1 MPFLEEGR
9 IMKRLAGLAAATLV
23 ACGAHA
29 ADQLKIGFLSTLSG
43 PAGGIGV
50 EIRDGF
56 NLALKLAGGKLGGLP
71 TELVV
76 ADDTLNPDTGRQLA
90 ERMLKR
96 DRVNLVTGI
105 VFSNVMLAVWPTIEQ
120 AKVFYVAP
128 NATPTA
134 ITGKGCSPYFFSASW
149 PNEAHHEA
157 AGQFASSKGYKNAYL
172 IAPNYPA
179 GKDALTGF
187 KRMYKGNVVAEVYSK
202 LNQLDYSAELAQI
215 RAAHPEALYA
225 FLPGGMGIN
234 FIKQFV
240 AAGLS
245 KDIQLIVP
253 GFVSDQDVVRAVGE
267 PMLGLFD
274 TSQWAYDLD
283 NDANRK
289 FVSAFEKEYKRIPT
303 LYAEQGYTAALV
315 IDQAVR
321 DAKGKVEDEKAF
333 HAALMKAPE
342 RAKTPRGQF
351 KEAANGTPIQD
362 YYVRALVKD
371 REGRIVNK
379 KIATILHEHRDY
391 WAKDCNMK

>member
-1 MPFLEEGR
+1 
-9 IMKRLAGLAAATLV
+9 MKRIAGLAAAALV
-23 ACGAHA
+23 SFGAHA
-29 ADQLKIGFLSTLSG
+29 ADPLKIGFLSTLSG

-71 TELVV
+71 TEVVV
-76 ADDTLNPDTGRQLA
+76 ADDGLNPENGRQLA
-90 ERMLKR
+90 ERMLRR
-96 DRVNLVTGI
+96 DRVNLMTGI

-120 AKVFYVAP
+120 AKVFYIAP
-128 NATPTA
+128 NATPTS
-134 ITGKGCSPYFFSASW
+134 ISGKGCSPYFFSASW

-157 AGQFASSKGYKNAYL
+157 AGAFANSKGYKNAFL

-187 KRMYKGNVVAEVYSK
+187 KRTYQGTVVAEVYSK
-202 LNQLDYSAELAQI
+202 LNQLDYSAELAQM
-215 RAAHPEALYA
+215 RAAHPSTVYA

-240 AAGLS
+240 ASGLS
-245 KDIQLIVP
+245 KDVQLIVP
-253 GFVSDQDVVRAVGE
+253 GFVSDQDVVRAVGD

-289 FVSAFEKEYKRIPT
+289 FVAAFEKEYKRIPT
-303 LYAEQGYTAALV
+303 LYAEQGYTAALI

-321 DAKGKVEDEKAF
+321 DAKGKVTDVKAF
-333 HAALMKAPE
+333 RAALMKAPE
-342 RAKTPRGQF
+342 RAKTPRGKW

-371 REGRIVNK
+371 REGRIVNR
-379 KIATILHEHRDY
+379 KIATILHDHRDY
-391 WAKDCNMK
+391 WAKDCSMK

>member
-1 MPFLEEGR
+1 MHS
-9 IMKRLAGLAAATLV
+9 RLAALAAAALV
-23 ACGAHA
+23 SFGAHA
-29 ADQLKIGFLSTLSG
+29 ANELKIGFLSTLSG
-43 PAGGIGV
+43 PAGAIGI
-50 EIRDGF
+50 EICDGF
-56 NLALKLAGGKLGGLP
+56 NLALKLAGGKLGNLP
-71 TELVV
+71 TEVIF
-76 ADDTLNPDTGRQLA
+76 ADDTLNPDTGRQLT
-90 ERMLKR
+90 ERLLKR
-96 DRVNLVTGI
+96 DRVNLMTGI
-105 VFSNVMLAVWPTIEQ
+105 VFSNVVLAVWPVIQE

-134 ITGKGCSPYFFSASW
+134 ITGKGCSPYFFSTSW

-157 AGQFASSKGYKNAYL
+157 AGEFANSRGFKNAYL

-187 KRMYKGNVVAEVYSK
+187 KRMYKGTIVAEVYSK

-215 RAAHPEALYA
+215 RAAHPDALYA

-245 KDIQLIVP
+245 KDMQLIVP
-253 GFVSDQDVVRAVGE
+253 GFVADQDVVRAVGE

-289 FVSAFEKEYKRIPT
+289 FVSEFEKEYKRIPT
-303 LYAEQGYTAALV
+303 LYAEQGYTAALI

-342 RAKTPRGQF
+342 RANTPRGHF
-351 KEAANGTPIQD
+351 KEAPNGTPIQD

-371 REGRIVNK
+371 HNGRIVNRK
-379 KIATILHEHRDY
+379 VDTILRQHRDY
-391 WAKDCNMK
+391 WAKDCGMK

>member
-1 MPFLEEGR
+1 MHH
-9 IMKRLAGLAAATLV
+9 KVASAAIGALF
-23 ACGAHA
+23 ALSAHA
-29 ADQLKIGFLSTLSG
+29 ANELKIGFLSTLSG
-43 PAGGIGV
+43 PAGAIGI

-56 NLALKLAGGKLGGLP
+56 NLAVKNAGGKLGGLP
-71 TELVV
+71 TEVIF

-90 ERMLKR
+90 ERLLKR
-96 DRVNLVTGI
+96 DRVNLMTGV
-105 VFSNVMLAVWPTIEQ
+105 VFSNVMLAAWPTIHE
-120 AKVFYVAP
+120 AKVFYIAP
-128 NATPTA
+128 NATPTS
-134 ITGKGCSPYFFSASW
+134 ITGKGCSPYFYSASW

-157 AGQFASSKGYKNAYL
+157 AGEFANSKGYKNTYL

-187 KRMYKGNVVAEVYSK
+187 KRMYKGNIVAEVYSK

-215 RAAHPEALYA
+215 RAAKPEALYA

-240 AAGLS
+240 GSGLS
-245 KDIQLIVP
+245 KDIQLILP
-253 GFVSDQDVVRAVGE
+253 GFVSDQDVVRAVGD

-274 TSQWAYDLD
+274 TSHWAYDLD

-289 FVSAFEKEYKRIPT
+289 FVADFEKEYKRIPS
-303 LYAEQGYTAALV
+303 LFAEQGYTAALV

-342 RAKTPRGQF
+342 RANTPRGHF

-371 REGRIVNK
+371 KEGRIVNR
-379 KIATILHEHRDY
+379 KIGTILKQHQDY
-391 WAKDCNMK
+391 WLKDCSMK

>member
-1 MPFLEEGR
+1 
-9 IMKRLAGLAAATLV
+9 MKGKLATLV
-23 ACGAHA
+23 AATAVAFSASFAAHA
-29 ADQLKIGFLSTLSG
+29 ANELKIGFISTLSG
-43 PAGGIGV
+43 PAGGIGI

-56 NLALKLAGGKLGGLP
+56 NLAVKLSGGKLGNLP
-71 TELVV
+71 TEVIF

-90 ERMLKR
+90 ERLLKR
-96 DRVNLVTGI
+96 DRANLMTGV

-120 AKVFYVAP
+120 AKVFYIAP
-128 NATPTA
+128 NATPTS

-157 AGQFASSKGYKNAYL
+157 AGEFANSKGYKNAYL

-215 RAAHPEALYA
+215 RAAHPDSLYA

-240 AAGLS
+240 GAGLS
-245 KDIQLIVP
+245 KDIQLILP
-253 GFVSDQDVVRAVGE
+253 GFVSDQDVVRAVGD

-274 TSQWAYDLD
+274 TSHWAYDLD

-289 FVSAFEKEYKRIPT
+289 FVAEFEKEYKRIPS
-303 LYAEQGYTAALV
+303 LFAEQGYTAALI

-342 RAKTPRGQF
+342 RAKTPRGSF

-371 REGRIVNK
+371 REGHIVNK
-379 KIATILHEHRDY
+379 KISTILKNHQDF
-391 WAKDCNMK
+391 WLKDCNMK

>member
-1 MPFLEEGR
+1 MPFSRFVLPAVVA
-9 IMKRLAGLAAATLV
+9 LALAAP
-23 ACGAHA
+23 AHA
-29 ADQLKIGFLSTLSG
+29 AKELKIGFLSTLSG

-56 NLALKLAGGKLGGLP
+56 NLALKLAGGKLGGMP
-71 TELVV
+71 TEVVV

-90 ERMLKR
+90 ERMLRR
-96 DRVNLVTGI
+96 DRVNLMTGV
-105 VFSNVMLAVWPTIEQ
+105 VFSNVMLAVWPTIRD

-128 NATPTA
+128 NATPTG

-157 AGQFASSKGYKNAYL
+157 AGEFANSKGYKNAYL

-187 KRMYKGNVVAEVYSK
+187 KRTYKGTVVAEVYSK
-202 LNQLDYSAELAQI
+202 LGQLDYSAELAQV
-215 RAAHPEALYA
+215 RAAHPQTLYA

-245 KDIQLIVP
+245 HEVQLVVP
-253 GFVSDQDVVRAVGE
+253 GFVSDQDIVRAVGD
-267 PMLGLFD
+267 PMLGMFD

-289 FVSAFEKEYKRIPT
+289 FVAEFEKAYNRIPT
-303 LYAEQGYTAALV
+303 LYAEQGYTAALI

-333 HAALMKAPE
+333 RAALMKAPE
-342 RAKTPRGQF
+342 RAKTPRGKW

-371 REGRIVNK
+371 RDGHIVNK
-379 KIATILHEHRDY
+379 KIAVILHDHRDF

>member
-1 MPFLEEGR
+1 MTF
-9 IMKRLAGLAAATLV
+9 RLLGLGAAMLIALS
-23 ACGAHA
+23 AQA
-29 ADQLKIGFLSTLSG
+29 ANELKIGFLSTLSG
-43 PAGGIGV
+43 PAGGIGN

-56 NLALKLAGGKLGGLP
+56 NLALKLAGGKLGALP
-71 TELVV
+71 TEVIF
-76 ADDTLNPDTGRQLA
+76 ADDTLNPDTGKQLM
-90 ERMLKR
+90 ERLLKR

-105 VFSNVMLAVWPTIEQ
+105 VFSNVMLAVWPTIEES
-120 AKVFYVAP
+120 KIFYIAP
-128 NATPTA
+128 NATPTSL
-134 ITGKGCSPYFFSASW
+134 TGKGCSPYFFSASW

-157 AGQFASSKGYKNAYL
+157 AGAFAQSKGFKNAYL

-187 KRMYKGNVVAEVYSK
+187 KRTYKGTIVNEFYSK

-215 RAAHPEALYA
+215 RAAKPDALYA

-245 KDIQLIVP
+245 NEVQLIVP

-283 NDANRK
+283 NDANQK
-289 FVSAFEKEYKRIPT
+289 FVAEFQKEYKRIPT
-303 LYAEQGYTAALV
+303 LYAEQGYTAALI

-321 DAKGKVEDEKAF
+321 DAKGKIEDPKAF
-333 HAALMKAPE
+333 RAALMKAPE
-342 RAKTPRGQF
+342 RAKTPRGKW

-371 REGRIVNK
+371 REGRIVNR
-379 KIATILHEHRDY
+379 KISTILKDHGDF
-391 WAKDCNMK
+391 WAKDCGMK

>member
-1 MPFLEEGR
+1 MLR
-9 IMKRLAGLAAATLV
+9 RTIALAAAALV
-23 ACGAHA
+23 SVSAHA
-29 ADQLKIGFLSTLSG
+29 ADELKIGFLSTLSG
-43 PAGGIGV
+43 PAGGIGI

-56 NLALKLAGGKLGGLP
+56 NLALKLAGGKLGGMK
-71 TELVV
+71 TDVIF
-76 ADDTLNPDTGRQLA
+76 ADDTLNPETGRQLA

-96 DRVNLVTGI
+96 DRVNLMTGI

-120 AKVFYVAP
+120 SKTFYIAP
-128 NATPTA
+128 NATPTG

-157 AGQFASSKGYKNAYL
+157 AGAFAQSKGYKNAYL

-179 GKDALTGF
+179 GKDSLTGF
-187 KRMYKGNVVAEVYSK
+187 QRTYKGKVVNEHFVK

-215 RAAHPEALYA
+215 RAAKPDALYA

-245 KDIQLIVP
+245 QDIQLIVP

-289 FVSAFEKEYKRIPT
+289 FVAEFEKEYKRIPT
-303 LYAEQGYTAALV
+303 LYAEQGYTAALI
-315 IDQAVR
+315 IDQAAR
-321 DAKGKVEDEKAF
+321 DAKGKIEDPKAF
-333 HAALMKAPE
+333 RAALMRAPE
-342 RAKTPRGQF
+342 RAKTPRGQW

-371 REGRIVNK
+371 REGRIVNR
-379 KIATILHEHRDY
+379 KIATILHSHKDF
-391 WAKDCNMK
+391 WLKDCAMK